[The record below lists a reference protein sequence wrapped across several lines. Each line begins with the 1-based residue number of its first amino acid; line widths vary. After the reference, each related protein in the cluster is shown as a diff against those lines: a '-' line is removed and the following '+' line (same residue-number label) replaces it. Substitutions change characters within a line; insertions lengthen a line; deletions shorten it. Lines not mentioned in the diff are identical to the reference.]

1 LFLQRSLVLHQI
13 LSKWESGMKKIFLA
27 CLISL
32 FGTSMVHAATA
43 QDYISAGNQFYQA
56 KDLNKAVL
64 YYKAAVQMDPNN
76 AAAHQSLGS
85 AYYGLGQKPEALA
98 EYQKSLAINPNNPQ
112 LSSFV
117 QTLQAQVGSTPSMP
131 GMGGTTPSSASSA
144 AKNLEVDPMAGIA
157 LGGGAGMGIGG
168 GVSGYYL
175 LDKSLGIGASVGFY
189 SFSSVSLTSIDVMA
203 SGKYYF
209 QGDSLKPYILLG
221 LGMSML
227 SSGGLSTSNPV
238 VAGGGGIKL
247 SLGGELMAFAEAKYC
262 SIFSSVGSGSYEPIG
277 AGLSFNF

>member
-1 LFLQRSLVLHQI
+1 
-13 LSKWESGMKKIFLA
+13 MKKIFLA

-32 FGTSMVHAATA
+32 FGTSVVHAATA
-43 QDYISAGNQFYQA
+43 QDYIAAGNQFYQA

-98 EYQKSLAINPNNPQ
+98 EYQKALAINPNNPQ

-131 GMGGTTPSSASSA
+131 GMGGTTPSSSSST
-144 AKNLEVDPMAGIA
+144 KNLEINPMAGIA
-157 LGGGAGMGIGG
+157 LGGGAGMGMGG

-175 LDKSLGIGASVGFY
+175 LDKSLGIGASLGLY
-189 SFSSVSLTSIDVMA
+189 MFSSVSLTAIEALA

-209 QGDSLKPYILLG
+209 QGDSLKPYIIVG

-227 SSGGLSTSNPV
+227 SDSAGSVSNPMIQ
-238 VAGGGGIKL
+238 AGGGIKL

-262 SIFSSVGSGSYEPIG
+262 SIFSSLGSGSYEPID